1 MRNMMGTDSAFVCSV
16 GAVCFCNMAFAL
28 LEPTL
33 PIWMLET
40 MNAKKW
46 QIGTVT
52 AKFVEQTL

>member
-1 MRNMMGTDSAFVCSV
+1 MMGTDSAFVCSV

-52 AKFVEQTL
+52 VKFVEQTL

>member
-1 MRNMMGTDSAFVCSV
+1 
-16 GAVCFCNMAFAL
+16 MAFAL

-46 QIGTVT
+46 QIGTET
-52 AKFVEQTL
+52 AKLVV